1 MTQEHPINPP
11 PELVRE
17 WATTNGTSYEDLSAL
32 CQNIATQA
40 ARWGADTELEGCCEW
55 LSVPCPSYGREL
67 RNARRPELLSLKER
81 GLKALLECYRY
92 IPDDLYGEIT
102 EAIESLP
109 D

>member
-1 MTQEHPINPP
+1 MTDYPITPS

>member
-1 MTQEHPINPP
+1 MTQKHPIIPP

-17 WATTNGTSYEDLSAL
+17 WQMKIEYCSKRVDRE
-32 CQNIATQA
+32 A
-40 ARWGADTELEGCCEW
+40 AVAKIFQLGADMELDACCEW

-67 RNARRPELLSLKER
+67 RNARRPNLLSLKER

-92 IPDDLYGEIT
+92 IPEDLYDVIT